1 MSIEEVKELKNKV
14 KEAEEKNVKL
24 MWHYANS
31 EYKFI
36 IILGY
41 FSLFFLAYGFGTFLT
56 GKEMFGF
63 SIQKS
68 EVIPLLIPLVVIY
81 ILFKIVYHFVDK
93 AKK

>member
-1 MSIEEVKELKNKV
+1 
-14 KEAEEKNVKL
+14 
-24 MWHYANS
+24 
-31 EYKFI
+31 
-36 IILGY
+36 
-41 FSLFFLAYGFGTFLT
+41 
-56 GKEMFGF
+56 MFGF